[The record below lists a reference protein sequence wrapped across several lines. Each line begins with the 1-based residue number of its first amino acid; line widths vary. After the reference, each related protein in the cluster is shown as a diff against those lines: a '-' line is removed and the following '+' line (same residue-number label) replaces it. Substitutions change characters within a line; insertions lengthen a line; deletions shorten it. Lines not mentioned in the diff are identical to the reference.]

1 MELYP
6 IITVFDSIGM
16 LAPTTKVSTRRPQVG
31 VTTAGFARSP
41 VNLEPSLQLLNAPVN
56 HPKTRSGPPI
66 VGLESYPGSRRAL
79 FVSPIASSRG
89 FIASSEQRG
98 DLSLSSLWRC
108 RSPNTS
114 AVASWRSGKR
124 SGRGCRRTRA
134 ATAMQALSANPGIP
148 HLDRLGMFNCS
159 CAYRRTRMM
168 VFVILSARSAS
179 NSNSGFRS

>member
-1 MELYP
+1 MELSP
-6 IITVFDSIGM
+6 IIPVFDSIGM

-124 SGRGCRRTRA
+124 SGRGCRRTER
-134 ATAMQALSANPGIP
+134 QQQCRLSAPTRAS
-148 HLDRLGMFNCS
+148 HTWTDWVCS
-159 CAYRRTRMM
+159 IAHAP
-168 VFVILSARSAS
+168 I
-179 NSNSGFRS
+179 GGQG